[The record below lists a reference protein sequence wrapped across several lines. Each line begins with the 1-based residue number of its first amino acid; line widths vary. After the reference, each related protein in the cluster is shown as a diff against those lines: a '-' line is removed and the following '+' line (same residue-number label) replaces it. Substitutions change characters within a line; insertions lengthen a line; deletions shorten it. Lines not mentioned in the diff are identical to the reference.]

1 MNWTYFTTQ
10 CAAVN
15 TCCSLMS
22 DPPQNWRPALKS
34 AAIHGHSPGS
44 AFCPPTIRSWSWLP
58 FLVPHCDRLLLPLEI
73 GDLLVVDVLD
83 KTGHQVGFLVGH
95 VVAIPGFFELV
106 VIGFKVVV
114 DCVGRPDEGGWVGS
128 GGIVWSGGCV
138 GIGGGQVGG
147 AAWGRAIPLCSFF
160 FLLSSIWIN

>member
-15 TCCSLMS
+15 MWCSSMS

-44 AFCPPTIRSWSWLP
+44 AFFPPTMRSWSWLP
-58 FLVPHCDRLLLPLEI
+58 FLAPHCDRLLPPDM
-73 GDLLVVDVLD
+73 GDLLVVDMLD
-83 KTGHQVGFLVGH
+83 EIGHQVGFFVGH
-95 VVAIPGFFELV
+95 VVATPGFFELV
-106 VIGFKVVV
+106 VIGFKVV
-114 DCVGRPDEGGWVGS
+114 DCVGRSDEGGWVGS

-138 GIGGGQVGG
+138 GIGGGQVG
-147 AAWGRAIPLCSFF
+147 AAWGRAIPFSSPF
-160 FLLSSIWIN
+160 FLLSSI